1 MKNNIASTEQYQ
13 NALQRIWE
21 LMQTQHFAG
30 SPEYTELDMLVSM
43 VEDYEDN
50 TLEIFNSDT
59 LLIKK

>member
-1 MKNNIASTEQYQ
+1 
-13 NALQRIWE
+13 
-21 LMQTQHFAG
+21 MQTQHFAG